1 MLNIWTDGSCIG
13 NPGPGGWAFV
23 CPSEKSDSGSVPET
37 TNNRMELQAIIE
49 ALKWVG
55 EAYPHKAVKILSDS
69 QLSIN
74 VLSGKWRPRKNLD
87 LIHAAGELIHGFG
100 SGTVALEWVR
110 GHDFSLE
117 NNIADSLA
125 YEAAQRGS
133 SGTSMR
139 RLRSL

>member
-1 MLNIWTDGSCIG
+1 MLSIWTDGSCIG

-23 CPSEKSDSGSVPET
+23 CPSKKSDSGSVPDT

-49 ALKWVG
+49 ALKWAAHYYG
-55 EAYPHKAVKILSDS
+55 FQDVKIFSDS
-69 QLSIN
+69 QWSIN
-74 VLSGKWRPRKNLD
+74 VLTGKWKPSKNLD
-87 LIHAAGELIHGFG
+87 LIRNAQQLIHNEKKKV
-100 SGTVALEWVR
+100 TLEWVR

-133 SGTSMR
+133 ASTSMR
-139 RLRSL
+139 RLKSV